1 MGLLR
6 VALVIMV
13 ATVAVSGLWAQQ
25 LTVPVARIVQS
36 TGAVLKSAPASGA
49 VTMYAI
55 SGLTSI
61 GPMGG
66 PDTSLAY
73 LGFWHPLIIVL
84 SVDDD
89 GGSKPDPGSDS
100 DPTSGDDFLAG
111 PRVYAWPNP
120 FPSDITFRIPRGGAA
135 FESITAQVYS
145 MDGRLVAY
153 LMPRVATQDYF
164 ELYWDGQGIDEQIP
178 VAAGSYTVRFIAE
191 SDGAKKRM
199 AFSTTIVC
207 VR

>member
-1 MGLLR
+1 MGVLR
-6 VALVIMV
+6 ITFVML
-13 ATVAVSGLWAQQ
+13 VAVSSAWAQQ

-36 TGAVLKSAPASGA
+36 TGAVLNATPQSGA
-49 VTMYAI
+49 VSLYAI
-55 SGLTSI
+55 AGLTSI
-61 GPMGG
+61 GPMGR

-89 GGSKPDPGSDS
+89 GGPGPD
-100 DPTSGDDFLAG
+100 DDFLAG

-120 FPSDITFRIPRGGAA
+120 FPNDITFRIPRGT
-135 FESITAQVYS
+135 SSVDKISAQVYS
-145 MDGRLVAY
+145 VDGRMVA
-153 LMPRVATQDYF
+153 LLEPRTVSPDFF
-164 ELYWDGQGIDEQIP
+164 ELYWDGMGLDDGIP

-191 SDGAKKRM
+191 ASTSRQRI

>member
-6 VALVIMV
+6 VALTTVV
-13 ATVAVSGLWAQQ
+13 AAVAVSGLWAQQ

-49 VTMYAI
+49 ATMYAI
-55 SGLTSI
+55 AGLTSI

-84 SVDDD
+84 SIDDD
-89 GGSKPDPGSDS
+89 GGSEPGSG
-100 DPTSGDDFLAG
+100 SGDDFLAG

-145 MDGRLVAY
+145 MDGRLVAM
-153 LMPRVATQDYF
+153 LVPRTVSPDYF
-164 ELYWDGQGIDEQIP
+164 ELYWDGRGIDEQLPI
-178 VAAGSYTVRFIAE
+178 AAGSYTVRFIAE
-191 SDGAKKRM
+191 SATARRRQV
-199 AFSTTIVC
+199 FSTTIVC